1 MAVTPQT
8 NTTLRA
14 IADELARRDD
24 FVICGHVSPDGDC
37 LGSQLALMH
46 ALRSLGKHVTCVLAE
61 DDGCVDEAFSFMPGL
76 DGIVSPSAFDGS
88 IGVFIG
94 VDVPTVARIGDAAA
108 LHAKAPF
115 KVTIDHHAVESTMAD
130 LVYVDPDAAATAQL
144 IWELAGHLAERR
156 DAAIATCAYTGL
168 VTDTGR
174 FQYQNTDAAS
184 LVAASEMVA
193 AGADPALVAREVF
206 QNRRLASIQLE
217 SRAIERMVFT
227 DDGAAVAS
235 WLLNRRLR
243 GARRLQARRRADH
256 QQPPLRQ
263 GRPRRLRAARAG
275 PGRARQPPRQGR
287 HGRERVRPTLRRG
300 RAQGGCRLHAR
311 DGAWR
316 GGPNGPRRDGRPR
329 VRRGRGRRAAVKR
342 GSTDYCLVVGID
354 KPAGMSSLMT
364 WSTACCVFGERR
376 VGHTGTLDPMAE
388 GVLPVCGARDPA

>member
-46 ALRSLGKHVTCVLAE
+46 ALRSLGKRVTCVLAE

-115 KVTIDHHAVESTMAD
+115 KVTIDHHAVDSTMAD

-156 DAAIATCAYTGL
+156 DAAVATCAYTGL

-227 DDGAAVAS
+227 DDGAAVVS
-235 WLLNRRLR
+235 WLSICDFEELGASKPDAEPIINSLR
-243 GARRLQARRRADH
+243 SVKGVRVACMLREQDQAVRGSLRAKDDTDVSVLARRFGGGGHKAAAGFTLEMELGEAVQTVLAALADLVSGEAGGGA
-256 QQPPLRQ
+256 LR
-263 GRPRRLRAARAG
+263 
-275 PGRARQPPRQGR
+275 
-287 HGRERVRPTLRRG
+287 
-300 RAQGGCRLHAR
+300 
-311 DGAWR
+311 
-316 GGPNGPRRDGRPR
+316 
-329 VRRGRGRRAAVKR
+329 
-342 GSTDYCLVVGID
+342 
-354 KPAGMSSLMT
+354 
-364 WSTACCVFGERR
+364 
-376 VGHTGTLDPMAE
+376 
-388 GVLPVCGARDPA
+388 